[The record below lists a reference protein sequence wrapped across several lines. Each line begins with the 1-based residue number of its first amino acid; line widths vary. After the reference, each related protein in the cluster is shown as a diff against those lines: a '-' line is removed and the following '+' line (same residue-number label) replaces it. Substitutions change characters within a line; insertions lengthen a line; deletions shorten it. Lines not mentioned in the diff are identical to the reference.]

1 MIDNF
6 EFLQSRIDELKKSY
20 KYYVYGKS
28 MLGQDLIGFHIGK
41 YTNKQML
48 ITGGIHAREY
58 ISTCLCLY
66 LVQNLKTTDI
76 GCYILPMLN
85 PDGIRLCLDG
95 IEWIKDEQTRC
106 MLERINKS
114 QDFGLF
120 KANAYGVDLNENFD
134 AGFGEGNFI
143 KFLPNSN
150 GYLGEKS
157 NSYENKYLLNFIKNK
172 KISVSLSY
180 HSKGEVVYYGFCK
193 LNKKQLKLS
202 KKLAKMVSKSLK
214 YKKIRSKNSFAGFSD
229 YMSYVKNIPSVTIEL
244 GSDNY
249 SHPIGFDKLDEI
261 KKGQIDMIKK
271 VAGVFCDAN
280 M

>member
-6 EFLQSRIDELKKSY
+6 EFLQSRIDKLKKSY
-20 KYYVYGKS
+20 KCYVYGKS
-28 MLGQDLIGFHIGK
+28 MLGQDLVAFHIGR
-41 YTNKQML
+41 YTSKQIL

-58 ISTCLCLY
+58 ISTLLCLY
-66 LVQNLKTTDI
+66 FVQNLKTDV

-95 IEWIKDEQTRC
+95 TEWIKDEQTKH
-106 MLERINKS
+106 MIKRINKS
-114 QDFGLF
+114 PDFSLF

-134 AGFGEGNFI
+134 AGFGEGKFI

-150 GYLGEKS
+150 GYLGENP
-157 NSYENKYLLNFIKNK
+157 NSYENKYLLNFVKKK
-172 KISVSLSY
+172 KIAVSLSY

-249 SHPIGFDKLDEI
+249 SHPIEFDKLDEI

>member
-66 LVQNLKTTDI
+66 LVQNLKTDV

-95 IEWIKDEQTRC
+95 IKWIKDEQARC
-106 MLERINKS
+106 MIKRINKS
-114 QDFGLF
+114 QDFSLF
-120 KANAYGVDLNENFD
+120 KANAFGVDLNENFD

-157 NSYENKYLLNFIKNK
+157 NSYENKYLLNFVKKK
-172 KISVSLSY
+172 KIAVSLSY

-193 LNKKQLKLS
+193 LNKKQLKIS
-202 KKLAKMVSKSLK
+202 KKLAKIVSKTLK
-214 YKKIRSKNSFAGFSD
+214 FKKVRSKNSFAGFSD

-249 SHPIGFDKLDEI
+249 SHPIEFDKLDEI
-261 KKGQIDMIKK
+261 KKSQIDMIKN